1 MVLDEVAMKKK
12 RLLTFKGDFMDSL
25 DTWEKQEVF
34 RLLKNQ
40 PGTMYQ
46 EADEESRAQLRSWV
60 KSLLGN
66 SIITVQF
73 VKADGTVRDMRCTLS
88 GAHIPP
94 PPPRPVPTEIEGS
107 STANVDGLDTLKET
121 KTRKEPDPETQ
132 RVYDLDAGAWRS
144 FRYDRLKKI
153 TAEIDFAK

>member
-1 MVLDEVAMKKK
+1 
-12 RLLTFKGDFMDSL
+12 MDSL

-46 EADEESRAQLRSWV
+46 ETDEEGRTQLRSWV
-60 KSLLGN
+60 KQLLGN

-94 PPPRPVPTEIEGS
+94 APPRPVPTEIEGS
-107 STANVDGLDTLKET
+107 STANIDGLDILDTLKAT
-121 KTRKEPDPETQ
+121 KSRKEPDPGTQ

-144 FRYDRLKKI
+144 FRYDRLQKI
-153 TAEIDFAK
+153 TAEISFAK

>member
-1 MVLDEVAMKKK
+1 MKKK

-60 KSLLGN
+60 KQLLGN

-94 PPPRPVPTEIEGS
+94 APPRPVPTEIEGS
-107 STANVDGLDTLKET
+107 STANVDGLDILDTLTAT
-121 KTRKEPDPETQ
+121 KSRKEPDPVTQ

-144 FRYDRLKKI
+144 FRYDRLQKI

>member
-1 MVLDEVAMKKK
+1 
-12 RLLTFKGDFMDSL
+12 MDSL

-60 KSLLGN
+60 KQLLGN

-94 PPPRPVPTEIEGS
+94 APPRPVPTEIEGS
-107 STANVDGLDTLKET
+107 STANVDGLDILDTLTAT
-121 KTRKEPDPETQ
+121 KSRKEPDPVTQ

-144 FRYDRLKKI
+144 FRYDRLQKI

>member
-1 MVLDEVAMKKK
+1 
-12 RLLTFKGDFMDSL
+12 MDSL

-60 KSLLGN
+60 RQLLGN
-66 SIITVQF
+66 SIVTVQF

-94 PPPRPVPTEIEGS
+94 APPRPVPTEIEGS
-107 STANVDGLDTLKET
+107 STANIDGLDILDTLKAT
-121 KTRKEPDPETQ
+121 KSRKEPDPGTQ

-144 FRYDRLKKI
+144 FRYDRLQKI
-153 TAEIDFAK
+153 TAEISFAK

>member
-1 MVLDEVAMKKK
+1 
-12 RLLTFKGDFMDSL
+12 MDSL

-88 GAHIPP
+88 GAHIPAAP
-94 PPPRPVPTEIEGS
+94 PKPVPTEIEGS
-107 STANVDGLDTLKET
+107 STVNIDGLDILTAAKS
-121 KTRKEPDPETQ
+121 RKEPDPVTQ
-132 RVYDLDAGAWRS
+132 RVYDLDQNAWRS
-144 FRYDRLKKI
+144 FRYDRLQKI
-153 TAEIDFAK
+153 TAEINFDK

>member
-1 MVLDEVAMKKK
+1 MKKK
-12 RLLTFKGDFMDSL
+12 RLLTFRGDFMDSL

-34 RLLKNQ
+34 RLLKGQ

-46 EADEESRAQLRSWV
+46 EADEEGRKLLRSWV
-60 KSLLGN
+60 KQLLGN

-94 PPPRPVPTEIEGS
+94 APPRPVPTEIEGS
-107 STANVDGLDTLKET
+107 STVNVDGRLTLKET
-121 KTRKEPDPETQ
+121 KSRKAYTGPETQ

-144 FRYDRLKKI
+144 FRYDRLQKI

>member
-1 MVLDEVAMKKK
+1 
-12 RLLTFKGDFMDSL
+12 MDSL

-34 RLLKNQ
+34 RLLKGQ

-46 EADEESRAQLRSWV
+46 EADEESRTQLRSWV

-94 PPPRPVPTEIEGS
+94 PPPRPVPTEISGS
-107 STANVDGLDTLKET
+107 STANIDGLRQNGFLGENKEV
-121 KTRKEPDPETQ
+121 KAPDPETQ

>member
-1 MVLDEVAMKKK
+1 
-12 RLLTFKGDFMDSL
+12 MDSL

-60 KSLLGN
+60 RQLLGN
-66 SIITVQF
+66 SIVTVQF
-73 VKADGTVRDMRCTLS
+73 VKADGTERDMRCTLS

-94 PPPRPVPTEIEGS
+94 APPRPVPTEIEGS
-107 STANVDGLDTLKET
+107 STANIDGLDILDTLKAT
-121 KTRKEPDPETQ
+121 KSRKEPDPGTQ

-144 FRYDRLKKI
+144 FRYDRLQKI
-153 TAEIDFAK
+153 TAEISFAK

>member
-1 MVLDEVAMKKK
+1 
-12 RLLTFKGDFMDSL
+12 MDSL

-46 EADEESRAQLRSWV
+46 ETDEEGRTQLRSWV
-60 KSLLGN
+60 KQLLGN

-94 PPPRPVPTEIEGS
+94 APPQPVPTEIEGS
-107 STANVDGLDTLKET
+107 STANVDGRLTLKET
-121 KTRKEPDPETQ
+121 KTRKEPDPGTQ

-144 FRYDRLKKI
+144 FRYDRLQKI

>member
-1 MVLDEVAMKKK
+1 
-12 RLLTFKGDFMDSL
+12 MDSL

-34 RLLKNQ
+34 RLLKGQ

-46 EADEESRAQLRSWV
+46 EADEEGRTLLRSWV
-60 KSLLGN
+60 KQLLGN
-66 SIITVQF
+66 NIITVQF

-94 PPPRPVPTEIEGS
+94 APPRPVPAEIEGS
-107 STANVDGLDTLKET
+107 STANVDGLDTLDTLKAT
-121 KTRKEPDPETQ
+121 KSRKEPDPGTQ

-144 FRYDRLKKI
+144 FRYDRLQKI
-153 TAEIDFAK
+153 TAEISFAK

>member
-1 MVLDEVAMKKK
+1 MKKK

-34 RLLKNQ
+34 RLLKGQ

-46 EADEESRAQLRSWV
+46 EADEEGRTLLRSWV
-60 KSLLGN
+60 KQLLGN

-94 PPPRPVPTEIEGS
+94 APPQPVPTEIEGS
-107 STANVDGLDTLKET
+107 STANVDGRLTLKET
-121 KTRKEPDPETQ
+121 KSRTAPGPDTQ

-144 FRYDRLKKI
+144 FRYDRLQKI
-153 TAEIDFAK
+153 TAVIDFAK

>member
-1 MVLDEVAMKKK
+1 MKKK

-46 EADEESRAQLRSWV
+46 EADEDGKTQLRSWV
-60 KSLLGN
+60 KQLLGN
-66 SIITVQF
+66 SILTVQF
-73 VKADGTVRDMRCTLS
+73 VKSDGTVRDMRCTLS

-94 PPPRPVPTEIEGS
+94 APPKPVPTEIEGS
-107 STANVDGLDTLKET
+107 STVNIDGLAESK
-121 KTRKEPDPETQ
+121 KSRKEPDPETQ
-132 RVYDLDAGAWRS
+132 RVYDLDADAWRS
-144 FRYDRLKKI
+144 FRYDRLQKI
-153 TAEIDFAK
+153 TAEISFAK

>member
-1 MVLDEVAMKKK
+1 
-12 RLLTFKGDFMDSL
+12 MDSL

-46 EADEESRAQLRSWV
+46 EADEEGRTQLRSWV
-60 KSLLGN
+60 KQLLGN

-94 PPPRPVPTEIEGS
+94 APPQPVPTEIEGS
-107 STANVDGLDTLKET
+107 STANVDGRLTLKET

-153 TAEIDFAK
+153 TAEISFAK

>member
-1 MVLDEVAMKKK
+1 
-12 RLLTFKGDFMDSL
+12 MDSL

-34 RLLKNQ
+34 RLLKGL

-46 EADEESRAQLRSWV
+46 EADEEGRTLLRSWV
-60 KSLLGN
+60 KQLLGN

-94 PPPRPVPTEIEGS
+94 APPQPVPTEIEGS
-107 STANVDGLDTLKET
+107 STANVDGRLTLKET

-144 FRYDRLKKI
+144 FRYDRLQKI
-153 TAEIDFAK
+153 TAVIDFAK